1 MTYFLLASGLILIL
15 FGLYLGLKNIDPKF
29 FVAIASGIGL
39 LIAIF
44 GIFGKLYQDIKSG
57 DKQNNILE
65 NTILSLEKSVET
77 IKTVTN
83 NLELTQNIDT
93 TTLKLKEQ
101 NTLLNDK
108 ILNNQHTIDKLR
120 AENITLHERV
130 AHISNNIYNTIN
142 GGDSYLSS
150 IIFPNGDGTYRLSAF
165 IEDKEYQS
173 KGIYPLKNVS
183 FNIFIDGQLADGV
196 ENKDY
201 NINEEI
207 RLTSVR
213 NPQGIYS
220 LPQNKNFI
228 SFGLKIFAT
237 NNKYVQLITFKKFTD
252 NKWYM
257 HILQFND
264 QWGKIVRS
272 DKYWDNYPE
281 ELKKMYPEA
290 DVNAK
295 KALSE
300 SVEVRF

>member
-1 MTYFLLASGLILIL
+1 MTYFLLVSGLILIL
-15 FGLYLGLKNIDPKF
+15 VGLYLGLKNIDPKF

-57 DKQNNILE
+57 DKQNNILD
-65 NTILSLEKSVET
+65 NTILNLEKSVET

-120 AENITLHERV
+120 TENITLHEKI

-150 IIFPNGDGTYRLSAF
+150 IIFPNEDGTYRLCAF
-165 IEDKEYQS
+165 IEDKDYNS
-173 KGIYPLKNVS
+173 RALYPLKNVS
-183 FNIFIDGQLADGV
+183 FNIFINGQLADGA

-207 RLTSVR
+207 RLTSAR
-213 NPQGIYS
+213 NPQGIYN
-220 LPQNKNFI
+220 LPQNQNFI

-252 NKWYM
+252 DKWYM

-264 QWGKIVRS
+264 QWGKNVRS

-281 ELKKMYPEA
+281 DLKKMYPEA
-290 DVNAK
+290 DVNAR

-300 SVEVRF
+300 SGQVRF